1 MIGLSIPEELRM
13 RLPYDFKQLAAL
25 QAKSLLTLNKGEPI
39 FVIGFSAEGALAYE
53 VAHQLV
59 AAGHEVGLVAMI
71 DTSCPSQER
80 QSRVVQIAEA
90 MRIHLSAIRS
100 AGIGSVPAALGD
112 IVSRLALRLKFRG
125 WKLASRVGILR
136 EPLAP
141 KRPADL
147 VMAMVLA
154 KRRYVPPPYPG
165 RVVLFKQ
172 TVSREG
178 RFRFDDYGW
187 REVVGDGLEIC
198 EIPGD
203 HLALLVEPGV
213 DTMAA
218 KLDALMK
225 SACEAVGESKM
236 AATG

>member
-1 MIGLSIPEELRM
+1 
-13 RLPYDFKQLAAL
+13 
-25 QAKSLLTLNKGEPI
+25 
-39 FVIGFSAEGALAYE
+39 
-53 VAHQLV
+53 
-59 AAGHEVGLVAMI
+59 
-71 DTSCPSQER
+71 
-80 QSRVVQIAEA
+80 
-90 MRIHLSAIRS
+90 
-100 AGIGSVPAALGD
+100 
-112 IVSRLALRLKFRG
+112 
-125 WKLASRVGILR
+125 
-136 EPLAP
+136 
-141 KRPADL
+141 
-147 VMAMVLA
+147 
-154 KRRYVPPPYPG
+154 VPPPYPG

-187 REVVGDGLEIC
+187 REVVGDGLEVC

-225 SACEAVGESKM
+225 SACEAMGESKM

>member
-1 MIGLSIPEELRM
+1 M
-13 RLPYDFKQLAAL
+13 
-25 QAKSLLTLNKGEPI
+25 
-39 FVIGFSAEGALAYE
+39 
-53 VAHQLV
+53 
-59 AAGHEVGLVAMI
+59 
-71 DTSCPSQER
+71 
-80 QSRVVQIAEA
+80 
-90 MRIHLSAIRS
+90 
-100 AGIGSVPAALGD
+100 
-112 IVSRLALRLKFRG
+112 
-125 WKLASRVGILR
+125 R

-154 KRRYVPPPYPG
+154 KRRYVPPPYSG

-187 REVVGDGLEIC
+187 GKVVGVGLEIC

-203 HLALLVEPGV
+203 HIELLVEPGV
-213 DTMAA
+213 DTVAA

-225 SACEAVGESKM
+225 LACESAGESKM
-236 AATG
+236 AAAG